1 MRRLRS
7 ENGAITILAVISILF
22 MLSFL
27 ISSYIISANKV
38 QAQKEIIT
46 QTRSL
51 YENYNLEEIYNSY
64 FGKNIIPIYTAEQ
77 LLNIGNS
84 TLDKTISINGK
95 IYTFPA
101 NKENEED
108 EKDENYND
116 TIYLLMNDIVF
127 NPQDYT
133 SDYTEVFDEN
143 LNWIPIGNNKKI
155 TGNFE
160 GNGHEIKII
169 NNEGNIE
176 DIYSNKNEYGGN
188 CELNINIIPED
199 AEITIIVNG
208 EIEEFQNTIV
218 IPYNSEIIYVVTKE
232 GYEEKTDTLIV
243 KENTNLEINLQI
255 LN

>member
-27 ISSYIISANKV
+27 ISYYVISSNKV

-51 YENYNLEEIYNSY
+51 YENYDLEEIYNSY
-64 FGKNIIPIYTAEQ
+64 FGKNIIPIYTVEQ

-84 TLDKTISINGK
+84 SEEKKININGK
-95 IYTFPA
+95 IYNFPA
-101 NKENEED
+101 NKESEE
-108 EKDENYND
+108 ENYND
-116 TIYLLMNDIVF
+116 TVYLLMNDIEF
-127 NPQDYT
+127 NPQDYA
-133 SDYTEVFDEN
+133 SNYTEVFDEN
-143 LNWIPIGNNKKI
+143 LNWIPIGNNNNI

-176 DIYSNKNEYGGN
+176 HTYSSKNEYGGN
-188 CELNINIIPED
+188 CKLNINIIPED
-199 AEITIIVNG
+199 AEITITVNG

-218 IPYNSEIIYVVTKE
+218 VPYNSEIIYVVTKE
-232 GYEEKTDTLIV
+232 GYEEKTDTLII
-243 KENTNLEINLQI
+243 KENINLEINLQI